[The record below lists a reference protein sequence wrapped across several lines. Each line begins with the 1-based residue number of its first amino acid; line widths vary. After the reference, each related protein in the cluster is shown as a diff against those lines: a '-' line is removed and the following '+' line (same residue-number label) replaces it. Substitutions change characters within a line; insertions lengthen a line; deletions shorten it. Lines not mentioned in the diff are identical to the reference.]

1 MPELKEVFDMVTNQ
15 TEPDLDS
22 WRQQDERQR
31 RTARNRKLGVFALAA
46 AIAVVAV
53 VLMLR
58 ADDGGR
64 STTVGTDTSSSPEQV
79 ATSFAETYGAFDAD
93 GAIDYLADDAD
104 ISGLLLGPSDAEGVE
119 PELRLNLAMLDAAG
133 FIQLLRSCEVTKTEG
148 SASTVQCP
156 FDFHIAGSDY
166 GGQGSAPFT
175 GASYAFSVTD
185 GEISAAAVDW
195 GGDPAR
201 IWKDFADWA
210 SESHPD
216 DAVSMFTDDSHSAI
230 RLSEESLRLW
240 RQRLYSFE
248 EARCLGPFCGSGP
261 G

>member
-1 MPELKEVFDMVTNQ
+1 MPELKEVFEMVTNQ

-22 WRQQDERQR
+22 WKQQDERQR

-53 VLMLR
+53 VMMLR
-58 ADDGGR
+58 ADDGADK
-64 STTVGTDTSSSPEQV
+64 TKVGTDRTSSPQQV

-93 GAIDYLADDAD
+93 GAMDHLADDAD
-104 ISGLLLGPSDAEGVE
+104 ISGLLLGPSDVEGVE

-133 FIQLLRSCEVTKTEG
+133 FIQLLGSCEVTQTEG

-166 GGQGSAPFT
+166 EGQASAPFT
-175 GASYAFSVTD
+175 GASYALSVAD
-185 GEISAAAVDW
+185 GEITEAAVDW
-195 GGDPAR
+195 GGDLAR
-201 IWKDFADWA
+201 IWKDFADWV
-210 SESHPD
+210 SQSHPD
-216 DAVSMFTDDSHSAI
+216 DVVSMFADDSHSAI

-240 RQRLYSFE
+240 RQRLYGFE
-248 EARCLGPFCGSGP
+248 EIRCQGPFCGGP
-261 G
+261 A

>member
-1 MPELKEVFDMVTNQ
+1 MPELKEVFAMVSNKV
-15 TEPDLDS
+15 EPDMNS
-22 WRQQDERQR
+22 WHEQDQRQR
-31 RTARNRKLGVFALAA
+31 RTARNRRIGVFVLAA
-46 AIAVVAV
+46 AICGVAVVAI
-53 VLMLR
+53 LR
-58 ADDGGR
+58 TGDEAGR
-64 STTVGTDTSSSPEQV
+64 TEVGTDTTSSPTQV

-104 ISGLLLGPSDAEGVE
+104 ISGLLLGPTDVEGVE

-133 FIQLLRSCEVTKTEG
+133 FIQLLGSCEVTKTEG

-210 SESHPD
+210 TQSHPD